1 MRRGF
6 RSNCGD
12 ALDKRQLAAPSRQT
26 LSDKRS
32 GTAASAKRAGEK
44 LPLGITFARAGAKAT
59 MLPTL
64 EPENNHVA
72 AVLTQQAGADQRQ
85 RFAHAGQC
93 APTERQLQAGR
104 RPAARRDAR
113 RWRCI
118 FVTIRSLIAIEHSH
132 RRSHLLP
139 SLGCSSLSPLPHL
152 CSSSVGILNQA
163 SRFNSPHFWHD
174 ASGDAQRLNL
184 SSRSCFCPYS
194 MSIRRSSLRSIF
206 LLGRQRSRKT
216 NERMRNRT
224 PAQNRPTTM

>member
-6 RSNCGD
+6 RSNRGD

-32 GTAASAKRAGEK
+32 GTAASAKRAREK
-44 LPLGITFARAGAKAT
+44 LPLGITFARARAKAA

-104 RPAARRDAR
+104 RPARRDAR
-113 RWRCI
+113 RWRCF
-118 FVTIRSLIAIEHSH
+118 FVTIRSADSH
-132 RRSHLLP
+132 RALPIAGLTYRSVA
-139 SLGCSSLSPLPHL
+139 
-152 CSSSVGILNQA
+152 VGQVTPNA
-163 SRFNSPHFWHD
+163 NSRATLELRH
-174 ASGDAQRLNL
+174 
-184 SSRSCFCPYS
+184 RSCQG
-194 MSIRRSSLRSIF
+194 RF
-206 LLGRQRSRKT
+206 LIPLL
-216 NERMRNRT
+216 
-224 PAQNRPTTM
+224 